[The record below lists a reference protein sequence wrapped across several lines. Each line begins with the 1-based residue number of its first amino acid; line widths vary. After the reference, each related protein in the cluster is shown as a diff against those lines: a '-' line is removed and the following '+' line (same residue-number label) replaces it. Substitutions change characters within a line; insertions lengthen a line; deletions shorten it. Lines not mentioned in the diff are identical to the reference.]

1 MFTSEAFHVLRVS
14 AFSEA
19 PVAVCREDL
28 RTIEAVRRN
37 GSMRRLVTL
46 ITADAA
52 FTVSPF
58 DRLAVVERVGNAARV
73 VVVEGRSRGR
83 SGWVPAAWLHLDGRP
98 DADGAALSAA
108 IYAADASD
116 RQVAAQA
123 A

>member
-1 MFTSEAFHVLRVS
+1 MITSEAFHVLRVS

-19 PVAVCREDL
+19 PVAVAREEL
-28 RTIEAVRRN
+28 RAIETVRRT
-37 GSMRRLVTL
+37 GSMRKLVTL
-46 ITADAA
+46 LNTDAA

-58 DRLAVVERVGNAARV
+58 DRLAVVERAGTAARV
-73 VVVEGRSRGR
+73 VAVEGRARGR